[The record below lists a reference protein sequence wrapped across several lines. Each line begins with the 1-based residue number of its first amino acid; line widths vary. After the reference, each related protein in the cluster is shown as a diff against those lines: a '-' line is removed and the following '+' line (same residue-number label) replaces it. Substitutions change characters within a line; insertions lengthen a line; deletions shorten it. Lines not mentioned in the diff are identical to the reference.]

1 MKINITPH
9 THCIFMGATKFIKCQ
24 FITYTYNVDQVLYYL
39 GTNKQVPFHYEL
51 SYHFYT
57 LKSHLFGFFVSIN

>member
-39 GTNKQVPFHYEL
+39 GTNKQVPFHIIY
-51 SYHFYT
+51 
-57 LKSHLFGFFVSIN
+57 INSEG